1 MVGNTFT
8 SQLYDNMYNKADT
21 NSFMSIMKSKYNFTN
36 INSFEKLDDAMGA
49 FYHANAGFGTSYGT
63 IIADATGGRA
73 KAFKYVGPIYNTYL
87 KG

>member
-1 MVGNTFT
+1 
-8 SQLYDNMYNKADT
+8 
-21 NSFMSIMKSKYNFTN
+21 
-36 INSFEKLDDAMGA
+36 MGA

>member
-1 MVGNTFT
+1 
-8 SQLYDNMYNKADT
+8 
-21 NSFMSIMKSKYNFTN
+21 MKSKYNFTN
-36 INSFEKLDDAMGA
+36 INSFEKLDDSMGA
-49 FYHANAGFGTSYGT
+49 FYHANAGFGTSYVT